1 MGWKSILGSFLLF
14 ILIFGTLGM
23 IFVYFFF
30 PLNPI
35 DFVSNFNS
43 NASLNSNFSLN
54 SSTLSEMQFY
64 NNMRYTDS
72 EISYKISDNCNIK
85 RKDDMT
91 RAFKMLE
98 EKTLLRFY
106 SISDN
111 EEISIN
117 CSDEVVVNKQYFIA
131 GEGGP
136 TEIMRTPNFDI
147 IFTGK
152 ILLLSDSKCEKPNV
166 ALHELLHAL
175 GFDHS
180 KNPNNI
186 LYKISDCKQILGE
199 DIPDAI
205 NALYSIPS
213 KPDLGFRE
221 VTAKMHSRYLDIN
234 TTIQNIGLKDAPI
247 SKIIIYADNKKIK
260 EKDLSEVK
268 MGYELTMWFQNIFIS
283 QLNVQ
288 EITVEIEASFDEIEK
303 SNNKIKLKI
312 RE

>member
-1 MGWKSILGSFLLF
+1 MGWKSVLGTFLLF

-35 DFVSNFNS
+35 DFVSDF
-43 NASLNSNFSLN
+43 SLNNSGNANFSLN
-54 SSTLSEMQFY
+54 SSIPAEMQFY
-64 NNMRYTDS
+64 NNMRYASSD
-72 EISYKISDNCNIK
+72 ISYKIADNCNLK

-91 RAFKMLE
+91 RAFRILE

-106 SISDN
+106 PIAEN

-117 CSDEVVVNKQYFIA
+117 CSDEVIVNKKYFIA

-136 TEIMRTPNFDI
+136 TEIVRTPNFDV
-147 IFTGK
+147 IFKGK
-152 ILLLSDSKCEKPNV
+152 ILLLSDSSCERPNV

-180 KNPNNI
+180 ENPDNI

-199 DIPDAI
+199 DIPEAI
-205 NALYSIPS
+205 NTLYSFPS
-213 KPDLGFRE
+213 KPDL
-221 VTAKMHSRYLDIN
+221 VLSDVSAKMHSRYLDIN
-234 TTIQNIGLKDAPI
+234 TTIQNQGFQDAPV

-260 EKDLSEVK
+260 EQDLAEVK
-268 MGYELTMWFQNIFIS
+268 VGYELTMLFQNILVS
-283 QLNVQ
+283 QLNIQ

-312 RE
+312 KE